1 MLPKL
6 KATVLKTFYHKTT
19 NGEGRVHRSTH
30 FVLFINEI
38 DVPISTSDSHIE
50 FIVSREALLF
60 RDDCVTFQD
69 AWMVLFSN
77 NSIAHLFSAGSA
89 TM

>member
-1 MLPKL
+1 M
-6 KATVLKTFYHKTT
+6 
-19 NGEGRVHRSTH
+19 
-30 FVLFINEI
+30 
-38 DVPISTSDSHIE
+38 STSDSHIE